1 MLGRLLVAALLAMAP
16 PVQAQNYPTKPI
28 RMIVPFPPGAST
40 DILARLVG
48 ERLAAQ
54 WGQPVTVE
62 NKAGAAGNLGAELVF
77 KAEPDGYTL
86 LVTPPPPLV
95 INQMLYS
102 KLAYD
107 PLGFAPVSV
116 IAAIPTVLAVST
128 KLKVADLQGLIAFAK
143 ANPGRLNF
151 ASQGSGTT
159 GHLTGELFASMN
171 GIKMVHVPYKG
182 SNPAMTDLI
191 AGQVDLFFVPLATA
205 LPLARAGKI
214 RALGVASAKRSSFLP
229 EVPSLSETL
238 PGFLSIA
245 WFAVVAPPKT
255 PAEVTGK
262 LSAAIA
268 DALKQPVIAQRLAAL
283 NAEPIGNTPAEMAVF
298 LKEEIERWG
307 AVVKSAGVKA
317 D

>member
-1 MLGRLLVAALLAMAP
+1 MMVRLLVAALLAVALP
-16 PVQAQNYPTKPI
+16 LQAQNYPTKPI

-48 ERLAAQ
+48 ERLTAQ
-54 WGQPVTVE
+54 WGQPVMVE
-62 NKAGAAGNLGAELVF
+62 NKAGAAGNVGAELVY
-77 KAEPDGYTL
+77 KSEPDGHTL

-95 INQMLYS
+95 INQMLYA

-107 PLGFAPVSV
+107 PTGFAPVSV
-116 IAAIPTVLAVST
+116 IAAIPTVLAAST
-128 KLKVADLQGLIAFAK
+128 KLNVSDLHGLIAFAK

-159 GHLTGELFASMN
+159 GHLTGELFATMN

-182 SNPAMTDLI
+182 SSPAMTDLI
-191 AGQVDLFFVPLATA
+191 GGQVDMFFVPLATA

-214 RALGVASAKRSSFLP
+214 KALAVASAKRSRFLP
-229 EVPSLSETL
+229 DVPALAESL

-255 PAEVTGK
+255 PAEITNK

-268 DALKQPVIAQRLAAL
+268 EALKQPAIAKRLVEL
-283 NAEPIGNTPAEMAVF
+283 NAEPVGNTPAEMAVF

-307 AVVKSAGVKA
+307 AVVRSAGVKA